1 MSDSFHVSVKLSYL
15 TFDHLCS
22 MIGDSLAVTLKLVY
36 SYSFFSLSCWI
47 IMHVQKDEFP
57 SKFTLK

>member
-36 SYSFFSLSCWI
+36 SYSFFSLSFLLDNHACT
-47 IMHVQKDEFP
+47 EG
-57 SKFTLK
+57 